1 MNTLSLDGNNAILT
15 HANAVAAIQLTVTG
29 AAMGQLHVS
38 EALKSRFSVA
48 MREVA
53 GGVRVVVWSTD
64 GHTLEPGIHQL
75 LNDLPASAVVTD
87 IRLSD
92 VEARY
97 LDVLNEGG
105 TTSLSVVK
113 SQLSVDEVPVFD
125 LSGRRLGTW
134 DTLPEGIYV
143 IRVNGKQYKV
153 KK

>member
-1 MNTLSLDGNNAILT
+1 
-15 HANAVAAIQLTVTG
+15 
-29 AAMGQLHVS
+29 
-38 EALKSRFSVA
+38 
-48 MREVA
+48 
-53 GGVRVVVWSTD
+53 
-64 GHTLEPGIHQL
+64 
-75 LNDLPASAVVTD
+75 
-87 IRLSD
+87 LSD